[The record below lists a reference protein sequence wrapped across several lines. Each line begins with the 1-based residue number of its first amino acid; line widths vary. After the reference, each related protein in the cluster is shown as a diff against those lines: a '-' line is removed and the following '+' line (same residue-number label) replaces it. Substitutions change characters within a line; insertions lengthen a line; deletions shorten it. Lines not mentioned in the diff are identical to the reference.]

1 MAEGTLAWHR
11 TGDEAGTRLG
21 QPDDVSLV
29 QAFKAGDRRAF
40 ETLVRRHQKV
50 VWAVAL
56 RLTGDAVTAEDLA
69 QRAFLRAFERI
80 DDLRGAFRPWLLA
93 ITANLGRNHRR
104 DNAKL
109 TDFEG
114 VDEPFHQPDPGES
127 LDEARRAERVRAA
140 ISRLPPRQREV
151 LLMRIDGQ
159 LAFAEIASTLGI
171 TENAAKVN
179 HHHAVR
185 RLRELLGGNDEGV

>member
-1 MAEGTLAWHR
+1 MAEGTLAWRR
-11 TGDEAGTRLG
+11 TTDGADARSVE
-21 QPDDVSLV
+21 PDDVSLV

-56 RLTGDAVTAEDLA
+56 RLTGDASAAEDLA
-69 QRAFLRAFERI
+69 QRAFLRSFERI

-104 DNAKL
+104 DNAKF

-114 VDEPFHQPDPGES
+114 VDEPSHQPNPDDA

-140 ISRLPPRQREV
+140 IARLPPRQREV
-151 LLMRIDGQ
+151 LLMRVDGQ

-185 RLRELLGGNDEGV
+185 RLRELIGENDEGV